1 MNERGEA
8 MSVKRWIL
16 ENTTDLAGKTVAV
29 TGSTGGLGVELVSY
43 LASLGASLVLVDRN
57 LARSEQLARRLELE
71 FGTSVVTVTADLEDL
86 RSVGLACDRLKELPI
101 DIFIHNAGAYSIPRR
116 TCENGYDNVF
126 NINFVSPY
134 YIIKELLPVLRERG
148 GSVVAVGS
156 IAHRYSRTDSSDVDF
171 SGKRAASLVYGNA
184 KRYLMYSLFELF
196 REERGVGLSI
206 VHPGITFTN
215 ITAHYPKLI
224 FALIKHPMKLIFMKP
239 RRAAL
244 SLLRGVFDSCSYCEW
259 IGPRFFDV
267 WGLPKKKKLR
277 YADEEERK
285 YIGRTAER
293 IYSETVEHISKINLT
308 GEESNEDQ

>member
-1 MNERGEA
+1 MKTEKWI
-8 MSVKRWIL
+8 KR
-16 ENTTDLAGKTVAV
+16 NTETLTGKTVAV
-29 TGSTGGLGVELVSY
+29 TGSTGGLGRELVLY

-57 LARSEQLARRLELE
+57 RARSEQLARRLEAE
-71 FGTSVVTVTADLEDL
+71 FGVSVVTVTADLEDL
-86 RSVGLACDRLKELPI
+86 RSVGLACERLKELPI
-101 DIFIHNAGAYSIPRR
+101 DVFIHNAGAYSIPRR

-134 YIIKELLPVLRERG
+134 YIIKELLPVLHERG

-196 REERGVGLSI
+196 RDERGVGLSI

-224 FALIKHPMKLIFMKP
+224 FAIIKHPMKLIFMKP

-244 SLLRGVFDSCSYCEW
+244 SLLIGAFESCSYCEW
-259 IGPRFFDV
+259 IGPCFFDI

-277 YADEEERK
+277 SADEEERR
-285 YIGRTAER
+285 YIGKTAER
-293 IYSETVEHISKINLT
+293 IYFEAVEHIRRINLT